1 MDHSKDPKPG
11 YKWPVVVAQSITA
24 PAESVWNVISM
35 PGNLEPCHP
44 FCVKN
49 PIDVWPG
56 EGSRDEVHYLSG
68 WIYERRFCRWI
79 DGVGYDLEI
88 GRSGGGKSFV
98 SWRIIPSD
106 NQTCSLK
113 IAVYPHT
120 LQNIPVAIRWISH
133 IFYIGPLLRRYLSS
147 VTRGFE
153 WYVNRGEPVPRNQ
166 FGEHPWFSAPRSS
179 SHAP

>member
-11 YKWPVVVAQSITA
+11 CKWPVVVAQSITA

-98 SWRIIPSD
+98 SWRIVPSD

-120 LQNIPVAIRWISH
+120 LQNIPVAIRWIPH

-153 WYVNRGEPVPRNQ
+153 WYVSRGEPVPRNQ

-179 SHAP
+179 SHSP